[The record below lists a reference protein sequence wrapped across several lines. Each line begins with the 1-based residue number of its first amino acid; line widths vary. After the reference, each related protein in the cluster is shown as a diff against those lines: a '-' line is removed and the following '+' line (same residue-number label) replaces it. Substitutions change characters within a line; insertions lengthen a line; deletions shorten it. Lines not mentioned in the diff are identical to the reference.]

1 MKRLAV
7 FFFFDQDG
15 IADSYVDYFLA
26 DLAKNADRLMIVCNG
41 ILTAGSRTLLTKHT
55 QDGDLNFAYADGGR
69 SGPSP
74 QQSEGTGT

>member
-55 QDGDLNFAYADGGR
+55 QELIVRETDRPGKQRIRCLGI
-69 SGPSP
+69 
-74 QQSEGTGT
+74 

>member
-26 DLAKNADRLMIVCNG
+26 DLAKNADRLMIV
-41 ILTAGSRTLLTKHT
+41 
-55 QDGDLNFAYADGGR
+55 
-69 SGPSP
+69 
-74 QQSEGTGT
+74 